1 MRRKPEGA
9 PQGGLG
15 RALDLGMQ
23 FSFAVVIGL
32 VLGYYLDRWFET
44 EPVFLLIFMGFG
56 FAAGI
61 RSLVRF
67 ARDQSAA
74 SRDENS
80 D

>member
-1 MRRKPEGA
+1 
-9 PQGGLG
+9 
-15 RALDLGMQ
+15 MQ

-32 VLGYYLDRWFET
+32 ALGYYLDRWFET

-67 ARDQSAA
+67 VRDQNAE
-74 SRDENS
+74 SRGEKPD
-80 D
+80 

>member
-1 MRRKPEGA
+1 MPAPESA
-9 PQGGLG
+9 PQRGWG

-32 VLGYYLDRWFET
+32 ARGYYIDRWFET

>member
-1 MRRKPEGA
+1 MPAPENA
-9 PQGGLG
+9 PQGGWG

-61 RSLVRF
+61 LSLVRF
-67 ARDQSAA
+67 VRDQNAA
-74 SRDENS
+74 SRDENP